1 MKRLPKDA
9 DLTNLTNAEKWILK
23 VCMSDNCSYDL
34 ETCQCNNRTDSTKY
48 CENYSQMV
56 KIYAK
61 IFQPGLFMNIEN
73 VAQEKVLYDSTMKD

>member
-9 DLTNLTNAEKWILK
+9 DLTSLTNAEKWILK
-23 VCMSDNCSYDL
+23 VCMSDNCNYDL
-34 ETCQCNNRTDSTKY
+34 ETCPCNNRTDSTKY

-61 IFQPGLFMNIEN
+61 IRQPDLLKSIEN
-73 VAQEKVLYDSTMKD
+73 VA